1 MKIAILGCGNMG
13 IAYARSFLKY
23 DLVNK
28 QSLLL
33 IEKDQN
39 RQKHLE
45 ELNFG
50 VVTSEL
56 NEEVLK
62 DVDILIL
69 SVKPQDFDSL
79 KDSLKK
85 SLNKNITIISIM
97 AGKTLDFIVSELEH
111 TFVVRAMPNSPAIV
125 GMGIT
130 AYVTKDEVNMTRI
143 RKVEQVLNATGR
155 SVFLE
160 NEDLMDAVTALS
172 GSGPAYF
179 FHIVKSMIRAGVE
192 MGMEP
197 HVAALLVKQTL
208 LGSYHLMNAK
218 EVDLDELIKGVASK
232 GGTTEAAL
240 NYFNANNLDK
250 ILINGI
256 KSAENRG
263 KELAIIKN
271 N

>member
-1 MKIAILGCGNMG
+1 
-13 IAYARSFLKY
+13 
-23 DLVNK
+23 
-28 QSLLL
+28 
-33 IEKDQN
+33 
-39 RQKHLE
+39 
-45 ELNFG
+45 
-50 VVTSEL
+50 
-56 NEEVLK
+56 
-62 DVDILIL
+62 
-69 SVKPQDFDSL
+69 
-79 KDSLKK
+79 
-85 SLNKNITIISIM
+85 
-97 AGKTLDFIVSELEH
+97 
-111 TFVVRAMPNSPAIV
+111 
-125 GMGIT
+125 
-130 AYVTKDEVNMTRI
+130 
-143 RKVEQVLNATGR
+143 
-155 SVFLE
+155 
-160 NEDLMDAVTALS
+160 MDAVTALS